1 MEQARAAMHMTK
13 NFEAP
18 SQAAA
23 ADKK

>member
-18 SQAAA
+18 FASRRCRQ
-23 ADKK
+23 K